1 MRELSVLDMELVSG
15 GMSYGDAV
23 ALGSAIGGGIGLSV
37 AAQLGVSAEM
47 GLALTGLAAGTG
59 AALSAA
65 GVVGWAIGNGL
76 NEYTPIQS
84 WITNIINTM
93 NGEDSDGS

>member
-23 ALGSAIGGGIGLSV
+23 ALGAAIGGGIGLSV

-47 GLALTGLAAGTG
+47 GLALTGIG
-59 AALSAA
+59 ASALGAVTAA
-65 GVVGWAIGNGL
+65 GVVGWAFGNAL
-76 NEYTPIQS
+76 NENTPIQS
-84 WITNIINTM
+84 WITNIINSM
-93 NGEDSDGS
+93 SGEDSDQ